1 MATASICPF
10 KVSLLYPCHRD
21 VDSERRGYAETE
33 MKALGGRERY
43 AMGVARTT
51 GRRKGAGWVT
61 WLVGVV
67 V

>member
-33 MKALGGRERY
+33 MKALGGRERD

-51 GRRKGAGWVT
+51 GEA
-61 WLVGVV
+61 
-67 V
+67 

>member
-1 MATASICPF
+1 MATASICSF
-10 KVSLLYPCHRD
+10 KVSLLYPWDRD
-21 VDSERRGYAETE
+21 VDSGGRGYAEGE

-61 WLVGVV
+61 WLVGVIV
-67 V
+67 